1 MSNRIAA
8 LPGQW
13 YQDRDSGGI
22 FQIVSVDPDGQSVN
36 IQYVDGSL
44 EETGF
49 DDWLVRN
56 LQRCEQPEDWVGSYD
71 DLESDDIGLP
81 ETPSTTACG
90 GNTHGARTTAN
101 RGAALA
107 GCQRHG
113 GMIRGV
119 GMSRHRRGQKDGG
132 APRRRAASWH
142 SLHGDLLRL
151 LFR

>member
-81 ETPSTTACG
+81 ETPLQP
-90 GNTHGARTTAN
+90 H
-101 RGAALA
+101 AAETPMERALLQIEE
-107 GCQRHG
+107 QRSP
-113 GMIRGV
+113 GV
-119 GMSRHRRGQKDGG
+119 NGTEE
-132 APRRRAASWH
+132 
-142 SLHGDLLRL
+142 
-151 LFR
+151 